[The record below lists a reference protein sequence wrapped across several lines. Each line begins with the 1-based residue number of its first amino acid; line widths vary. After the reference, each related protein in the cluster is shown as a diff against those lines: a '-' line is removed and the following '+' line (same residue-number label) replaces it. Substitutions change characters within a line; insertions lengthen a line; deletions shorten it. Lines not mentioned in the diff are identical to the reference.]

1 GFEKGTVEERTTPK
15 LLMSEAESIIAIAL
29 SYPTR
34 IKNKLPNKNG
44 ERRGRFAT
52 ASWGTDYHLVLQDR
66 LEKLAQ
72 FIQNKIPSFQYKI
85 MVDTGELSDRA
96 VAERTGIGFS
106 GKNTMIIHPELG
118 SYIYLGEMITNIPF
132 NQSQP

>member
-1 GFEKGTVEERTTPK
+1 MMYEILKKEIVEYSQSIGIDDIGFASAHPFQELKTRLIEQQELGYASGFEKGTVEERTTPK

-52 ASWGTDYHLVLQDR
+52 ASWGTDYHLVLQ
-66 LEKLAQ
+66 
-72 FIQNKIPSFQYKI
+72 
-85 MVDTGELSDRA
+85 
-96 VAERTGIGFS
+96 
-106 GKNTMIIHPELG
+106 
-118 SYIYLGEMITNIPF
+118 
-132 NQSQP
+132 